1 MLPEKILNSS
11 FLDLLF
17 ENKNK
22 AYGAYELRKNYNK
35 RMLQSI
41 AFTMLVVLVFGL
53 FQSFKIPKKT
63 GSLIFENLYKN

>member
-41 AFTMLVVLVFGL
+41 AFTMLVVIVFGL

-63 GSLIFENLYKN
+63 RNK